1 MIRRV
6 RARERPDPGFLARQH
21 ERGLHDA
28 AYLSRA
34 DGDMPEGAPLETPVP
49 FGCRCP

>member
-21 ERGLHDA
+21 LKA
-28 AYLSRA
+28 ADQDVRA
-34 DGDMPEGAPLETPVP
+34 RNGAVGPATEVSGFPPIRASPL
-49 FGCRCP
+49 